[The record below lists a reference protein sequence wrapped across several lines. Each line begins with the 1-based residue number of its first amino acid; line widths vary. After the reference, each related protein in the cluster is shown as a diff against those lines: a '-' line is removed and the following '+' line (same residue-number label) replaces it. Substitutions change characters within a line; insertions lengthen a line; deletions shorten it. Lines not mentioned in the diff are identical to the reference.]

1 MTENSI
7 QGFQTDAGV
16 KHYDYNALANKPDL
30 ITQNE
35 IDVAISTA
43 NKYTD
48 EQIAKIDVNPVVQIE
63 FDTTLT
69 IAGKAADA
77 KAVGDALK
85 EKLDNTEL
93 NSAIDIALAKAKEN
107 GEFDGES
114 GVKGDK
120 GDKGDKGEQGEP
132 GNTPYIGVNNNWFI
146 GEVDTGKPSYGVGI
160 ASIFI
165 EEI

>member
-7 QGFQTDAGV
+7 QGFQTDDGV
-16 KHYDYNALANKPDL
+16 KHYDYNALVNKPDL

-35 IDVAISTA
+35 IDAAISAA

-48 EQIAKIDVNPVVQIE
+48 EQIAKIDVNPIVQIE

-77 KAVGDALK
+77 KAVGDVLK

-93 NSAIDIALAKAKEN
+93 NSAINIALAQAKES

-114 GVKGDK
+114 GIKGDK
-120 GDKGDKGEQGEP
+120 GDKGEP

-146 GEVDTGKPSYGVGI
+146 GEVDTGKPSYGIGI

>member
-1 MTENSI
+1 MIENSI
-7 QGFQTDAGV
+7 QGFQTDAGI

-35 IDVAISTA
+35 IDVAIFAA

-48 EQIAKIDVNPVVQIE
+48 EQIAKIPIVQIE

-69 IAGKAADA
+69 VAGKAADA
-77 KAVGDALK
+77 KAVGDVLK

-93 NSAIDIALAKAKEN
+93 NSAIDIALARAKES

-114 GVKGDK
+114 GIKGE
-120 GDKGDKGEQGEP
+120 KGDKGEQGEP
-132 GNTPYIGVNNNWFI
+132 GNTPYIGINNNWFI
-146 GEVDTGKPSYGVGI
+146 GEVDTGKPSYGIGI